1 MLPMICQSTPW
12 MAHARVSLLAAL
24 LLVVTSCDSRDPS
37 TAPDIDGET
46 VAPLGSPPLA
56 IAYSGGIPFGPFYLP
71 TPKLGSDYNGTVV
84 NARIWLPNNIRPTN
98 IMLAELAAI
107 KSRGG
112 KVVLGLAGNQR
123 RFLDEDGHFSLAKWK
138 QQIYVFKS
146 IAFSSYIQDGTIIG
160 HYMIDEP
167 NDKSNFGG
175 RAVPPVMLEE
185 MAKYS
190 KHLWPNMATLV
201 RVESTYLGEWSGSYQ
216 YLDAAWAQWVA
227 RKGDP
232 VVYISRNVAE
242 AKRKGLAL
250 VVGLNLIDGN
260 FLQPLS
266 PSLIRSAGSALLNT
280 SYPCAFLSWQYD
292 ANYLSNAGVRDALR
306 YLRSK
311 ALNRPF
317 KTCRS

>member
-1 MLPMICQSTPW
+1 MML
-12 MAHARVSLLAAL
+12 
-24 LLVVTSCDSRDPS
+24 
-37 TAPDIDGET
+37 
-46 VAPLGSPPLA
+46 
-56 IAYSGGIPFGPFYLP
+56 
-71 TPKLGSDYNGTVV
+71 
-84 NARIWLPNNIRPTN
+84 
-98 IMLAELAAI
+98 MLAGRDVYYKDA
-107 KSRGG
+107 
-112 KVVLGLAGNQR
+112 N
-123 RFLDEDGHFSLAKWK
+123 GHFSFTKWK
-138 QQIYVFKS
+138 ARVDRFRKVN
-146 IAFSSYIQDGTIIG
+146 FSSYIKDGTIIG

-292 ANYLSNAGVRDALR
+292 ADYLSNAGVRDALR

-317 KTCRS
+317 KSCRS